1 MIRGL
6 YTATTGM
13 MVERN
18 KMDVLTNNIVNAE
31 TTGYKSDKIATS
43 AFDKVMLER
52 INDPNVSIV
61 GTNAGPYS
69 WGTHVDEKVT
79 DFTEGTLEETGRS
92 TDLAISGGGFFTV
105 ETDAGDRYT
114 RNGNFVVNSEGYL
127 TTEDG
132 NYVLGQ
138 SGRVWVGDDGFTVA
152 DDGTV
157 TASDGTTNKL
167 SLAGFDDTAA
177 LRKQGDN
184 LYYLYGG
191 AAPHAATGSK
201 VYQGMQESS
210 NVSAADSMVNMMS
223 VYRKYEACQR
233 VVTMNDE
240 TLGLAVNKIG
250 SLE

>member
-31 TTGYKSDKIATS
+31 TTGYKSDNVATS

-138 SGRVWVGDDGFTVA
+138 SGRVWVGDDGFNVA
-152 DDGTV
+152 EDGTV

-167 SLAGFDDTAA
+167 SLAEFDDTAA
-177 LRKQGDN
+177 LRKQGGN
-184 LYYLYGG
+184 LYYIYGG
-191 AAPHAATGSK
+191 AAAREATGSK
-201 VYQGMQESS
+201 VRQGMQESS
-210 NVSAADSMVNMMS
+210 NVSAADSMVDMMT

-233 VVTMNDE
+233 VVSMNDE

-250 SLE
+250 SLG